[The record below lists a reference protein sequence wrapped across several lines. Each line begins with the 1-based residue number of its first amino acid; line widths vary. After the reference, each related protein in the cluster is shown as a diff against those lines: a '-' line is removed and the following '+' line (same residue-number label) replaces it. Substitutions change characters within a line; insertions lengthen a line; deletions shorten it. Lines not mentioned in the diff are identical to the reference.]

1 MKFNIII
8 RIFVMLHLCQEISLS
23 RSQSIALCTI
33 ANGEL
38 ERKGPV
44 RNGTIRKGDSIF
56 NGDKITVE
64 KNESIAFLTIY
75 EKCLVSVYENSV
87 IKVED
92 NKSDKS
98 IFPGMALFGG
108 KVVVKMEENNDSDF
122 ILNAP
127 TATIT
132 ANGAHFIAEYRDEL
146 FFDNNTYSI
155 LTVLGGKM
163 KVENNTSGKIIYV
176 NEGDTIIATRDGK
189 LLELDTF
196 KNSSRIVNHLSVN
209 Q

>member
-23 RSQSIALCTI
+23 RSESIAFCTI

-38 ERKGPV
+38 ERKGHV

-64 KNESIAFLTIY
+64 KSESIAFLTIY
-75 EKCLVSVYENSV
+75 EKCLVNVYENSV

-92 NKSDKS
+92 IKRDKS

-132 ANGAHFIAEYRDEL
+132 AKGAHFIAEYRDEL

-155 LTVLGGKM
+155 LTVLDGKM

>member
-1 MKFNIII
+1 MF
-8 RIFVMLHLCQEISLS
+8 HLCQEISLS
-23 RSQSIALCTI
+23 RSESIAFCTI

-44 RNGTIRKGDSIF
+44 RNGIIRKGDSIF
-56 NGDKITVE
+56 NGDKIIVE
-64 KNESIAFLTIY
+64 KNESVAFLTIY
-75 EKCLVSVYENSV
+75 EKWLVNVYENSV
-87 IKVED
+87 IKIVD

-132 ANGAHFIAEYRDEL
+132 AKGAHFIAEYRDEL

-155 LTVLGGKM
+155 LTVLDGKM

>member
-1 MKFNIII
+1 MKFKIILQ
-8 RIFVMLHLCQEISLS
+8 IFVVFHICHEISFS
-23 RSQSIALCTI
+23 RTESIALCTI
-33 ANGEL
+33 ANGQL
-38 ERKGPV
+38 ERKGFV
-44 RNGTIRKGDSIF
+44 RNGTLRRGDSIF

-75 EKCLVSVYENSV
+75 EKCLVNVYENSV
-87 IKVED
+87 IKVVD

-98 IFPGMALFGG
+98 IATGMALFGG
-108 KVVVKMEENNDSDF
+108 KVVVKMEENNGCNF

-132 ANGAHFIAEYRDEL
+132 AKGAHFIAEYRDEL
-146 FFDNNTYSI
+146 LFDNNTYSI
-155 LTVLGGKM
+155 LTVLDGKM

-176 NEGDTIIATRDGK
+176 DSGNTIIATRDGK

-196 KNSSRIVNHLSVN
+196 KNSSRIIKHLNVS

>member
-23 RSQSIALCTI
+23 RSESIAFCTI
-33 ANGEL
+33 TNGEL
-38 ERKGPV
+38 ERKGHV

-64 KNESIAFLTIY
+64 KSESIAFLTIY
-75 EKCLVSVYENSV
+75 EKYLVNVYENSV

-92 NKSDKS
+92 NKSGKS

-132 ANGAHFIAEYRDEL
+132 AKGAHFIAEYRDEL

-155 LTVLGGKM
+155 LTVLDGKM

>member
-1 MKFNIII
+1 MKFKIILQ
-8 RIFVMLHLCQEISLS
+8 IFLVFHLCQEISFS
-23 RSQSIALCTI
+23 RTESIALCTI
-33 ANGEL
+33 ANGQL
-38 ERKGPV
+38 ERKGFV
-44 RNGTIRKGDSIF
+44 RNGTLRRGDSIF

-64 KNESIAFLTIY
+64 KNESIAFMTIY
-75 EKCLVSVYENSV
+75 EKCLVNVYENSV
-87 IKVED
+87 IKVVD
-92 NKSDKS
+92 NKIDNS
-98 IFPGMALFGG
+98 ISPGMALFSG
-108 KVVVKMEENNDSDF
+108 KVVVKVEENNQCNF
-122 ILNAP
+122 ILSAP

-132 ANGAHFIAEYRDEL
+132 AKGSHFIAEYRDEL
-146 FFDNNTYSI
+146 FFDNNTYSMF
-155 LTVLGGKM
+155 TVLDGKM

>member
-1 MKFNIII
+1 MHSFGFKLIVFAAGFYIII

-75 EKCLVSVYENSV
+75 ERCLVSVYENSV
-87 IKVED
+87 IKVVD
-92 NKSDKS
+92 NK
-98 IFPGMALFGG
+98 IQQ
-108 KVVVKMEENNDSDF
+108 NNSQ
-122 ILNAP
+122 
-127 TATIT
+127 
-132 ANGAHFIAEYRDEL
+132 
-146 FFDNNTYSI
+146 
-155 LTVLGGKM
+155 
-163 KVENNTSGKIIYV
+163 KIKI
-176 NEGDTIIATRDGK
+176 
-189 LLELDTF
+189 
-196 KNSSRIVNHLSVN
+196 
-209 Q
+209 

>member
-1 MKFNIII
+1 MKFKTIL
-8 RIFVMLHLCQEISLS
+8 RIFVMVHLCQEISLS
-23 RSQSIALCTI
+23 RSKSIALCTI

-44 RNGTIRKGDSIF
+44 RNGTLRKGDSIF

-75 EKCLVSVYENSV
+75 EKCLVNVYEKSV
-87 IKVED
+87 IKVVD

-122 ILNAP
+122 ILYAP
-127 TATIT
+127 TAMIT
-132 ANGAHFIAEYRDEL
+132 AKGAHFIAEYRNEL

-155 LTVLGGKM
+155 LTVLNGKM

-196 KNSSRIVNHLSVN
+196 KNSSRIINHLNIN

>member
-1 MKFNIII
+1 MKFKIILQ
-8 RIFVMLHLCQEISLS
+8 IFLVFHLCQEISFS
-23 RSQSIALCTI
+23 RTESIALCTI
-33 ANGEL
+33 ANGQL
-38 ERKGPV
+38 ERKGLV
-44 RNGTIRKGDSIF
+44 RNGTLRRGDSIF

-75 EKCLVSVYENSV
+75 EKCLVNVYENSV
-87 IKVED
+87 IKVVD
-92 NKSDKS
+92 NKSHKS
-98 IFPGMALFGG
+98 IATGMALFGG
-108 KVVVKMEENNDSDF
+108 KVVVKMEENNGCNF

-132 ANGAHFIAEYRDEL
+132 AKGAHFIAEYRDEL
-146 FFDNNTYSI
+146 LFDNNTYSI
-155 LTVLGGKM
+155 LTVLDGKM

-196 KNSSRIVNHLSVN
+196 KNSSRIIKHLN
-209 Q
+209 IDH